1 MLRTNKKILIGTI
14 IFCLILFLSSTC
26 VAGMSVQEVISNMQK
41 TYEKQMKG
49 INDYTIVQKGTGGV
63 AALAGETTIYY
74 KKAEIKG
81 EVIYKTRT
89 QSEAMGMAM
98 VSIYDGNYIWTKN
111 PMTGEIE
118 KKTAEY
124 NPGQM
129 WKNIDLTKSKY
140 LGEEEIDGEKTY
152 ILQIDN
158 ALQVMGN
165 QQAMSS
171 QGGQS
176 EGSVESSGKLWISSK
191 TWMPVRML
199 MVMKAKPGEG
209 AEGMAMNTEV
219 TTDLKDYRQVGTMFH
234 PYQLVMNMATEID
247 TSGLS
252 SGLSEEEKKAQ
263 EQTMQMTQSMMSGM
277 GSFSIETVD
286 IKVNTGLSDDL
297 FDGTKLE

>member
-1 MLRTNKKILIGTI
+1 MLRTNKKILIGMI
-14 IFCLILFLSSTC
+14 IVCLILFLSSMC
-26 VAGMSVQEVISNMQK
+26 VAGMSVQEVINNMQK

-98 VSIYDGNYIWTKN
+98 VSIYDGNYNWTKN

-118 KKTAEY
+118 KKIAEY

-165 QQAMSS
+165 QQALSS

-219 TTDLKDYRQVGTMFH
+219 TTDLKDYRQVGTMLH
-234 PYQLVMNMATEID
+234 PYQLVMNIEMEID

-252 SGLSEEEKKAQ
+252 EQEKKEQ
-263 EQTMQMTQSMMSGM
+263 EQGMKMMQSMMSALG
-277 GSFSIETVD
+277 GSFTIETLDV
-286 IKVNTGLSDDL
+286 KVNTGLSDDL
-297 FDGTKLE
+297 FDGSKLE

>member
-1 MLRTNKKILIGTI
+1 MLRANKKILIGI
-14 IFCLILFLSSTC
+14 IIVCLILFLSSTC
-26 VAGMSVQEVISNMQK
+26 VAGMTVQEVIGNMQK

-89 QSEAMGMAM
+89 ESEVMGMAM
-98 VSIYDGNYIWTKN
+98 VSIYDGNYNWTKN

-171 QGGQS
+171 QGGES
-176 EGSVESSGKLWISSK
+176 EGSAEASGKLWINSK

-209 AEGMAMNTEV
+209 AEGMAMNTEM
-219 TTDLKDYRQVGTMFH
+219 TTDLKDYRQVGTMLH
-234 PYQLVMNMATEID
+234 PYQLVMNMEMEID
-247 TSGLS
+247 T
-252 SGLSEEEKKAQ
+252 SGLSEEEKKEQ
-263 EQTMQMTQSMMSGM
+263 EQAMQMMKSMMSGM
-277 GSFSIETVD
+277 GSFSIDTVD
-286 IKVNTGLSDDL
+286 IKVNSGLSDDL
-297 FDGTKLE
+297 FDGSKLE

>member
-1 MLRTNKKILIGTI
+1 MLRANKKILLIGI
-14 IFCLILFLSSTC
+14 IIVCLILFLSSTC
-26 VAGMSVQEVISNMQK
+26 VAGMTVQEVIGNMQK

-89 QSEAMGMAM
+89 ESEVMGMAM
-98 VSIYDGNYIWTKN
+98 VSIYDGNYNWTKN

-171 QGGQS
+171 QGGES
-176 EGSVESSGKLWISSK
+176 EGSAEASGKLWINSK

-209 AEGMAMNTEV
+209 AEGMAMNTEM
-219 TTDLKDYRQVGTMFH
+219 TTDLKDYRQVGTMLH
-234 PYQLVMNMATEID
+234 PYQLVMNMEMEID
-247 TSGLS
+247 A
-252 SGLSEEEKKAQ
+252 SGLSEEEKKEQ
-263 EQTMQMTQSMMSGM
+263 EQAMQMMKSMMSGM
-277 GSFSIETVD
+277 GSFSIDTVD
-286 IKVNTGLSDDL
+286 IKVNSGLSDDL
-297 FDGTKLE
+297 FDGSKLE

>member
-14 IFCLILFLSSTC
+14 IFCLILFFSSIC
-26 VAGMSVQEVISNMQK
+26 VVGMSVQEVINNMQK

-49 INDYTIVQKGTGGV
+49 INDYTVVQKGTGGM
-63 AALAGETTIYY
+63 AAMAGETTIYY
-74 KKAEIKG
+74 KKTEIKG

-89 QSEAMGMAM
+89 ESEVMGMAM
-98 VSIYDGNYIWTKN
+98 VSIYDGNYTWSKN

-158 ALQVMGN
+158 ALQVMGL
-165 QQAMSS
+165 QQAIS
-171 QGGQS
+171 QQGDES
-176 EGSVESSGKLWISSK
+176 EGSAEAWGKLWINSK
-191 TWMPVRML
+191 TWMPVRMFI
-199 MVMKAKPGEG
+199 VMKAKPGAG
-209 AEGMAMNTEV
+209 AEGMAMNTEI
-219 TTDLKDYRQVGTMFH
+219 TTDLKDYRQVGTMLH
-234 PYQLVMNMATEID
+234 PYQLVMNMAMEVD
-247 TSGLS
+247 T
-252 SGLSEEEKKAQ
+252 SGLSEEEKKEQ
-263 EQTMQMTQSMMSGM
+263 EQGMQMMQSMMSALG
-277 GSFSIETVD
+277 GSSTIETLD
-286 IKVNTGLSDDL
+286 LKVNTGLSNDL

>member
-1 MLRTNKKILIGTI
+1 MFRANKKILIGI
-14 IFCLILFLSSTC
+14 IIVCLILFLSSTC
-26 VAGMSVQEVISNMQK
+26 VAGMTVQEVIGNMQK

-89 QSEAMGMAM
+89 ESEVMGMAM
-98 VSIYDGNYIWTKN
+98 VSIYDGNYNWTKN

-171 QGGQS
+171 QGGES
-176 EGSVESSGKLWISSK
+176 EGSAEASGKLWINSK

-209 AEGMAMNTEV
+209 AEGMAMNTEM
-219 TTDLKDYRQVGTMFH
+219 TTDLKDYRQVGTMLH
-234 PYQLVMNMATEID
+234 PYQLVMNMEMEID
-247 TSGLS
+247 A
-252 SGLSEEEKKAQ
+252 SGLSEEEKKEQ
-263 EQTMQMTQSMMSGM
+263 EQAMQMMKSMMSGM
-277 GSFSIETVD
+277 GSFSIDTVD
-286 IKVNTGLSDDL
+286 IKVNSGLSDDL
-297 FDGTKLE
+297 FDGSKLE

>member
-1 MLRTNKKILIGTI
+1 MLRANKKILLIGI
-14 IFCLILFLSSTC
+14 IIVCLILFLSSTC
-26 VAGMSVQEVISNMQK
+26 VAGMTVQEVISNMQK

-49 INDYTIVQKGTGGV
+49 INDYTIVQKGIGGV

-89 QSEAMGMAM
+89 ESEVMGMAM
-98 VSIYDGNYIWTKN
+98 VSIYDGNYNWTKN

-118 KKTAEY
+118 KKISEY

-171 QGGQS
+171 QGGES
-176 EGSVESSGKLWISSK
+176 EGSAEASGKLWINSK

-209 AEGMAMNTEV
+209 AEGMAMNTEM
-219 TTDLKDYRQVGTMFH
+219 TTDLKDYRQVGTMLH
-234 PYQLVMNMATEID
+234 PYQLVMNMEMEID
-247 TSGLS
+247 A
-252 SGLSEEEKKAQ
+252 SGLSEEEKKEQ
-263 EQTMQMTQSMMSGM
+263 EQAMQMMKSMMSGM
-277 GSFSIETVD
+277 GSFSIDTVD
-286 IKVNTGLSDDL
+286 IKINSGLSDDL
-297 FDGTKLE
+297 FDGSKLE

>member
-1 MLRTNKKILIGTI
+1 MLIVNKKILIGI
-14 IFCLILFLSSTC
+14 VIVCLILFLGSTC

-49 INDYTIVQKGTGGV
+49 ISDYTIVQKGTGGM
-63 AALAGETTIYY
+63 AALAGETTTYY

-89 QSEAMGMAM
+89 ESEVMGMAM
-98 VSIYDGNYIWTKN
+98 VLIYDGNYIWSKN

-124 NPGQM
+124 NPGTM
-129 WKNIDLTKSKY
+129 WKNIDLAKSQY

-158 ALQVMGN
+158 ALQVMGA

-176 EGSVESSGKLWISSK
+176 EGSAESWGKLWVSSK

-199 MVMKAKPGEG
+199 MVMKAKSEG
-209 AEGMAMNTEV
+209 QASEMAMNTEM
-219 TTDLKDYRQVGTMFH
+219 TTDLKDYRQVGTMLH
-234 PYQLVMNMATEID
+234 PYQLVVNMAMEID
-247 TSGLS
+247 T
-252 SGLSEEEKKAQ
+252 SGLSEEEKKEQ
-263 EQTMQMTQSMMSGM
+263 EQTMKMMSSMVSGM
-277 GSFSIETVD
+277 GSFTIDTVD
-286 IKVNTGLSDDL
+286 IKVNTGLSGDL
-297 FDGTKLE
+297 FDGTKLK

>member
-1 MLRTNKKILIGTI
+1 MLRVNKKILIEI
-14 IFCLILFLSSTC
+14 IIVCLILFLSSIC
-26 VAGMSVQEVISNMQK
+26 VAGMSVQEVINNMQK

-89 QSEAMGMAM
+89 ESEVMGMAM
-98 VSIYDGNYIWTKN
+98 VLIYDGNYNWSKN

-118 KKTAEY
+118 KKISEY

-129 WKNIDLTKSKY
+129 WKNIDLAKSQY
-140 LGEEEIDGEKTY
+140 LGEEEIDREKTY

-158 ALQVMGN
+158 ALQVMGT
-165 QQAMSS
+165 QQAMSQ

-176 EGSVESSGKLWISSK
+176 EGSAESWGKLWISSK

-199 MVMKAKPGEG
+199 MVMKAKPEGQAGE
-209 AEGMAMNTEV
+209 MAMNTEI
-219 TTDLKDYRQVGTMFH
+219 TTDLKDYRQVGTMLH
-234 PYQLVMNMATEID
+234 PFQLVMNMSMEID
-247 TSGLS
+247 T
-252 SGLSEEEKKAQ
+252 SGLSEEEKKEK
-263 EQTMQMTQSMMSGM
+263 EQGMKMMQSMMSGM
-277 GSFSIETVD
+277 GSFSIDTVD

-297 FDGTKLE
+297 FDGSKLE

>member
-1 MLRTNKKILIGTI
+1 MLRANKKILIGI
-14 IFCLILFLSSTC
+14 IIACLILFLGSTC
-26 VAGMSVQEVISNMQK
+26 AAGMSVQEVINNMQK

-118 KKTAEY
+118 KKIAEY
-124 NPGQM
+124 NPGQI

-158 ALQVMGN
+158 AIQVMGS

-199 MVMKAKPGEG
+199 IVFKAKSEG
-209 AEGMAMNTEV
+209 QASEMAMNTNM
-219 TTDLKDYRQVGTMFH
+219 TTDLKDYRQVDTMLH
-234 PYQLVMNMATEID
+234 PYQLVVNMVMEID
-247 TSGLS
+247 TSGLN
-252 SGLSEEEKKAQ
+252 EEEKKEQ
-263 EQTMQMTQSMMSGM
+263 EQAMQMMQAMMSGM
-277 GSFSIETVD
+277 GSFSIDTVD

-297 FDGTKLE
+297 FDGSKLE

>member
-1 MLRTNKKILIGTI
+1 MFRANKKILIGI
-14 IFCLILFLSSTC
+14 IIVCLILFLSSTC
-26 VAGMSVQEVISNMQK
+26 VAGMTVQEVIGNMQK

-89 QSEAMGMAM
+89 ESEVMGMAM
-98 VSIYDGNYIWTKN
+98 VSIYDGNYNWTKN

-118 KKTAEY
+118 KKISEY

-171 QGGQS
+171 QGGES
-176 EGSVESSGKLWISSK
+176 EGSAEASGKLWINSK

-209 AEGMAMNTEV
+209 AEGMAMNTEM
-219 TTDLKDYRQVGTMFH
+219 TTDLKDYRQVGTMLH
-234 PYQLVMNMATEID
+234 PYQLVMNMEMGID
-247 TSGLS
+247 T
-252 SGLSEEEKKAQ
+252 SGLSEEEKKEQ
-263 EQTMQMTQSMMSGM
+263 EQAMQMMKSMMSGM
-277 GSFSIETVD
+277 GSFSIDTVD
-286 IKVNTGLSDDL
+286 IKINSGLSDDL
-297 FDGTKLE
+297 FDGSKLE

>member
-1 MLRTNKKILIGTI
+1 MFRANKKILIGI
-14 IFCLILFLSSTC
+14 IIVCLILFLSSTC
-26 VAGMSVQEVISNMQK
+26 VAGMTVQEVIGNMQK

-89 QSEAMGMAM
+89 ESEVMGMAM
-98 VSIYDGNYIWTKN
+98 VSIYDGNYNWTKN

-118 KKTAEY
+118 KKISEY

-171 QGGQS
+171 QGGES
-176 EGSVESSGKLWISSK
+176 EGSAEASGKLWINSK

-209 AEGMAMNTEV
+209 AEGMAMNTEM
-219 TTDLKDYRQVGTMFH
+219 TTDLKDYRQVGTMLH
-234 PYQLVMNMATEID
+234 PYQLVMNMEMGID
-247 TSGLS
+247 T
-252 SGLSEEEKKAQ
+252 SGLSEEEKKR
-263 EQTMQMTQSMMSGM
+263 TRT
-277 GSFSIETVD
+277 
-286 IKVNTGLSDDL
+286 SDADDEINDVGNG
-297 FDGTKLE
+297 FFQHRYC

>member
-1 MLRTNKKILIGTI
+1 MFRANKKILIGI
-14 IFCLILFLSSTC
+14 IIVCLILFLSSTC
-26 VAGMSVQEVISNMQK
+26 VAGMTVQEVIGNMQK

-89 QSEAMGMAM
+89 ESEVMGMAM
-98 VSIYDGNYIWTKN
+98 VSIYDGNYNWTKN

-118 KKTAEY
+118 KKISEY

-171 QGGQS
+171 QGGES
-176 EGSVESSGKLWISSK
+176 EGSAEASGKLWINSK

-209 AEGMAMNTEV
+209 AEGMAMNTEM
-219 TTDLKDYRQVGTMFH
+219 TTDLKDYRQVGTMLH
-234 PYQLVMNMATEID
+234 PYQLVMNMEMEID
-247 TSGLS
+247 A
-252 SGLSEEEKKAQ
+252 SGLSEEEKKEQ
-263 EQTMQMTQSMMSGM
+263 EQAMQMMKSMMSGM
-277 GSFSIETVD
+277 GSFSIDTVD
-286 IKVNTGLSDDL
+286 IKVNSGLSDDL
-297 FDGTKLE
+297 FDGSKLE